1 MMRDYVIMTD
11 SCCDMTAA
19 LAEEL
24 ELSVLPLSLHMGE
37 DVYRNW
43 LDGREIGFQEFY
55 AKIRSGQLATT
66 SAVSVGEFTAEM
78 RKILSAGKDILC
90 INFSS
95 ALSATYQ
102 SASIAAQDLREE
114 FPDAKILVVDSL
126 CASLGQGLL
135 VYLCAKERQKGRSLE
150 EVHAFA
156 EETKGKVCHWF
167 TVDDLNHLKRGG
179 RVSAATAFFGTMLS
193 IKPVM
198 HVDDGGHL
206 VPVSKAR
213 GRKSSLL
220 ALVDRMAATAIDPA
234 NQTVFI
240 SHGDCEADA
249 RFVAEEI
256 TRRFGTRDI
265 RINYVGPVIGNHS
278 GPGTLALFFLGT
290 QR

>member
-1 MMRDYVIMTD
+1 MMRDFVIMTD

-24 ELSVLPLSLHMGE
+24 ELVVLPLSLHMGDE
-37 DVYRNW
+37 VYRNW

-167 TVDDLNHLKRGG
+167 TVDDLHQLKRGG
-179 RVSAATAFFGTMLS
+179 RISGATALIGTMLN
-193 IKPVM
+193 IKPVL
-198 HVDDGGHL
+198 HVDNEGKL
-206 VPVSKAR
+206 INMTKAR
-213 GRKSSLL
+213 GRNGAIQ
-220 ALVDRMAATAIDPA
+220 ALVDQMEKAAIEPEK
-234 NQTVFI
+234 QTIFI
-240 SHGDCEADA
+240 SHGNCYDEAK
-249 RFVAEEI
+249 RLAELVHE
-256 TRRFGTRDI
+256 RFGCKSV
-265 RINYVGPVIGNHS
+265 INFVGPTIAAHS
-278 GPGTLALFFLGT
+278 GQGTLALFFIGT
-290 QR
+290 ER